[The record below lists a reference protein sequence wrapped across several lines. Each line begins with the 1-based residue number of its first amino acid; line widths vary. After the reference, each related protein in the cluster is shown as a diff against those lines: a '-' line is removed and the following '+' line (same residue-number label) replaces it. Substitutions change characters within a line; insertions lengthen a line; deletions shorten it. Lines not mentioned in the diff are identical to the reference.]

1 MGKYYIFKHLDIPGT
16 EYFVDEIQVKEF
28 LRFFVTYFPF
38 TVQYVITSVTD
49 PNMEY
54 IGWRRNILMAKLLL
68 KKTITP
74 KGIKTL
80 SRNFMEI

>member
-1 MGKYYIFKHLDIPGT
+1 MGKYSIFNHLDIPGT
-16 EYFVDEIQVKEF
+16 DYFMDEIQVKEF
-28 LRFFVTYFPF
+28 LRFFVTYLPF
-38 TVQYVITSVTD
+38 TEQYVITSVTD
-49 PNMEY
+49 QNMEY

-80 SRNFMEI
+80 SRNFIEI